1 MERESAMIFHKTPLE
16 GAYLIEL
23 EKRGDERGF
32 FARFFCEKEFESA
45 GLEKNFIQINNSES
59 AKKGTLRGLHYQL
72 PPASEVKVIRAIKG
86 SLYDVIVDIRAG
98 SSTFGRWF
106 GAELNDHN
114 RLMMYVPRGFAH
126 GFITLT
132 DDVEAFYLVSAFYS
146 PENERGLRFN
156 DPNINI
162 KWPLEPTEVSD
173 KDRNWPLFNIDFH
186 GCELMK
192 NLK

>member
-1 MERESAMIFHKTPLE
+1 MIFHKTPLE